1 MEAENK
7 KNVVSDEFKE
17 QVKDQEIKVEQEEVS
32 ENELNSVSGGMVIK
46 INGKNYH
53 HQRAGF

>member
-1 MEAENK
+1 M
-7 KNVVSDEFKE
+7 SDELKE
-17 QVKDQEIKVEQEEVS
+17 LVKDQEVKVEQEEVS
-32 ENELNSVSGGMVIK
+32 ENELNSVSGGMVII